1 MAVTD
6 CPTDLSAPQ
15 VTRQLLA
22 EMFGGELPT
31 SLRTQADGS
40 ASAADVF
47 SAIDRLWE
55 RAIADCEKE
64 KSK

>member
-1 MAVTD
+1 MAVMD
-6 CPTDLSAPQ
+6 CPASQ
-15 VTRQLLA
+15 VTRQLLG
-22 EMFGGELPT
+22 EMFAGELPT
-31 SLRTQADGS
+31 SLRTHADGS

-47 SAIDRLWE
+47 KELDRLWE